1 MSDDNIEVK
10 NAGSIN
16 NNSGNPELPRLYSKT
31 LILVFSGVFSIL
43 FGAALLLSNLKRQEE
58 KKGMMQVAI
67 FVCIYVIGIVY
78 TLQSMK
84 FGANFTL
91 PLNLVG
97 ALFLNEYFWNRYIGS
112 KTAYEKKSWIK
123 PALISLGIS
132 IPAFIAMIYLS

>member
-1 MSDDNIEVK
+1 MSENNLEEK
-10 NAGSIN
+10 SAGSMN
-16 NNSGNPELPRLYSKT
+16 NDQGKPELPRLYSKT

-67 FVCIYVIGIVY
+67 FVLIYVIGIVY

-84 FGANFTL
+84 SGANLTL

-112 KTAYEKKSWIK
+112 ETAYEKKSWVK
-123 PALISLGIS
+123 PALISLAIS
-132 IPAFIAMIYLS
+132 IPAFLALLYLG